1 MKKYLL
7 PSALILVGFLGFA
20 LAQNITKSVQISQA
34 PNGPIGMDSSNNV
47 YFPAHVLNSGGTPSI
62 ATAGGTAATI
72 SGTDFQGKIT
82 GGGVSTTTVI
92 LTFKNAYAA
101 APNCV
106 VTTQNMATSP
116 LAYNTV
122 TTALNITTS
131 MGAAIANY
139 ICSGAS

>member
-20 LAQNITKSVQISQA
+20 LAQNVTKSIQLSQS

-47 YFPAHVLNSGGTPSI
+47 YFPAHVLSVGPTPSV

-72 SGTDFQGKIT
+72 SGTDFQGTIT
-82 GGGVSTTTVI
+82 GGGISSTTVI
-92 LTFKNAYAA
+92 MTFARAFVA

-106 VTTQNMATSP
+106 VTSHNPATSP

-122 TTALNITTS
+122 PTALNITTS
-131 MGAAIANY
+131 MGAALASY
-139 ICSGAS
+139 VCSGAS

>member
-20 LAQNITKSVQISQA
+20 VAQNITKSIQLSQF

-47 YFPAHVLNSGGTPSI
+47 YFPAHVLNAGATPSVSPQ
-62 ATAGGTAATI
+62 AGTATVVGSDF
-72 SGTDFQGKIT
+72 SGTIT
-82 GGGVSTTTVI
+82 GGGASTSQVF
-92 LTFKNAYAA
+92 LTFKTAYSA

-106 VTTQNMATSP
+106 VTTQNPGTSP
-116 LAYNTV
+116 LAYNVVATGI
-122 TTALNITTS
+122 NITGS
-131 MGAAIANY
+131 MGAAKAVY